1 MKLKR
6 TLARPLAKAVRGES
20 LNEQDRKVLAALA
33 RWILQGSPDRQR
45 GVWADDDTVPNLG
58 AS

>member
-1 MKLKR
+1 MKLKLS
-6 TLARPLAKAVRGES
+6 LAQPLAKAVQGEP
-20 LNEQDRKVLAALA
+20 LNELDRKALAALA

-45 GVWADDDTVPNLG
+45 GVWSNDDTVPNLG